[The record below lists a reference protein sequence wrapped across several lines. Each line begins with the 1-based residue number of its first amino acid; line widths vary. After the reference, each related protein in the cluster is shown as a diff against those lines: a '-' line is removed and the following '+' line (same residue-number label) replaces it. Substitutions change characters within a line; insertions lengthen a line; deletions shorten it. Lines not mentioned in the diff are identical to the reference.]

1 MPASHSHVPVVQGR
15 TLVQGRSLKW
25 DSNSSRQ
32 ARTRE
37 TAPPGGKRK
46 RRGCWETR
54 LGGGPRAGRPRPVAV
69 SSRGARPC
77 MAVLPRTRAAGL
89 RAKVRGSID
98 PLIDGSLG
106 WFCKSSSVPSTAQF
120 RRASEPETIIP
131 PLYRRR
137 NNRGEEATWRGSQNL
152 LGAEPGRGVWGLA
165 PASAPMACR
174 LLPAVPGSPPRTVAG
189 SSPRGTTDALC
200 PPGRFGLADA
210 RGPTSGRGRKG
221 RRCGGLEPPEPP
233 RPPGGRHREW
243 GSTRAT
249 ELCGRSARPFRGS
262 RPRWPLQTRG
272 PRAPR
277 QQPPGRGEPA
287 LPGASRGPWT
297 PAPEKATVFWFLY
310 QPLSLRSLGTF

>member
-1 MPASHSHVPVVQGR
+1 
-15 TLVQGRSLKW
+15 
-25 DSNSSRQ
+25 
-32 ARTRE
+32 
-37 TAPPGGKRK
+37 
-46 RRGCWETR
+46 
-54 LGGGPRAGRPRPVAV
+54 
-69 SSRGARPC
+69 

-233 RPPGGRHREW
+233 RPPGGRHRAV
-243 GSTRAT
+243 GLDPRNRA
-249 ELCGRSARPFRGS
+249 LRPLG
-262 RPRWPLQTRG
+262 
-272 PRAPR
+272 
-277 QQPPGRGEPA
+277 PA
-287 LPGASRGPWT
+287 LPRLPPPLAAPDARAPGAQAAAARARGAGTSWGVQGALDPSPRESHRLLVPL
-297 PAPEKATVFWFLY
+297 PAPLPEVSGHFLK
-310 QPLSLRSLGTF
+310 SS